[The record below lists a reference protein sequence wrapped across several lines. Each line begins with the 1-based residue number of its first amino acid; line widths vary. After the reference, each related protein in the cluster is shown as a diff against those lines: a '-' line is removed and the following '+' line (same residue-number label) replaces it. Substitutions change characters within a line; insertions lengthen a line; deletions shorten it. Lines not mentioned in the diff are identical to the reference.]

1 MTRIVEVTAMA
12 GRAVGPRGLVCAVA
26 SAGIVLTPVVTPV
39 LAPVFVPVLVPA
51 LAVADDGG
59 GPSAQQLAQEAKKNL
74 LDAKSVRLKLTDR
87 GAATAA
93 SRTQPVFMDLALD
106 RDGNCAGTM
115 RMAAKGGSV
124 ELIKR
129 GDQVWMKP
137 DTAFWKAQVPGSQG
151 AAVAELFKN
160 RYIHGSTKDALL
172 KGLADTCDLSAFQ
185 KQVDTGSSSHDK
197 TLKKGAET
205 TVDGT
210 KVVPLKGT
218 EGGRQSVLYVTS
230 KPPHLLVRAA
240 QRGGGTDMTLGFSDY
255 GKPVPSKTPPASQ
268 SVDIGKFQQELQN
281 T

>member
-1 MTRIVEVTAMA
+1 MA
-12 GRAVGPRGLVCAVA
+12 GRAVGPKGLVCAVA
-26 SAGIVLTPVVTPV
+26 GAG
-39 LAPVFVPVLVPA
+39 LALSPALVPGLVPA
-51 LAVADDGG
+51 LVPAPAVADDGG
-59 GPSAQQLAQEAKKNL
+59 GASAQQLAQEAKKNL
-74 LDAKSVRLKLTDR
+74 LDAKSVRLKLTDHSA
-87 GAATAA
+87 GTAA

-106 RDGNCAGTM
+106 QHGNCAGIM

-129 GDQVWMKP
+129 GEQVWMKP

-185 KQVDTGSSSHDK
+185 KQVDTGSSAHDR
-197 TLKKGAET
+197 TLTKGAET
-205 TVDGT
+205 TIDGT

-218 EGGRQSVLYVTS
+218 EAGRRSVLYVTS
-230 KPPHLLVRAA
+230 KAPHRLVRAA
-240 QRGGGTDMTLGFSDY
+240 QRGGGTDMTLDFTDY

-268 SVDIGKFQQELQN
+268 SVDIGKLQQELQN